1 MSSSKRW
8 AGKLRHKSPCA
19 KAGASSMG
27 SLAVLAIAT
36 LSIATAFGGNSDCPA
51 CKRISSSN
59 SMGPDWAGLYHLQ
72 VYCLEILG
80 MKLVLRTL
88 EICAVRWTVVFTGN
102 HALKSLWRKNLAIFF
117 YEIRLVWLKSRYRKL
132 LSRVFL
138 VFLGKETVSS
148 VLPLVMRRSYLVVR
162 LESFF
167 F

>member
-8 AGKLRHKSPCA
+8 AGKLRHKSPYA

-27 SLAVLAIAT
+27 PLAVLAT

-80 MKLVLRTL
+80 MKLILRTL
-88 EICAVRWTVVFTGN
+88 EICAVRWTVVFTGK
-102 HALKSLWRKNLAIFF
+102 H
-117 YEIRLVWLKSRYRKL
+117 
-132 LSRVFL
+132 
-138 VFLGKETVSS
+138 
-148 VLPLVMRRSYLVVR
+148 R
-162 LESFF
+162 LESLIKSDFVIITALETLIVVVF
-167 F
+167 VL

>member
-27 SLAVLAIAT
+27 PLAVLAIAT

-88 EICAVRWTVVFTGN
+88 EICAVRWTVVFTGK
-102 HALKSLWRKNLAIFF
+102 H
-117 YEIRLVWLKSRYRKL
+117 
-132 LSRVFL
+132 
-138 VFLGKETVSS
+138 
-148 VLPLVMRRSYLVVR
+148 R
-162 LESFF
+162 LESLIIFLNLCTEMRIDLQF
-167 F
+167 SYRK